1 MCGFCRAARAAICR
15 VNPLEGTGAPVEGG
29 GTAAPEINSASM
41 VSALTL
47 LCGALLVLRG
57 RKARGQA

>member
-1 MCGFCRAARAAICR
+1 